1 MSDICRIFCNLSDI
15 CPTMLCMQFCLL
27 YLILLCVKTLR
38 LKQDKTKCINVN
50 NFQYGRELPQSK
62 PVPHLQTNR
71 PQQQPA
77 RCQCRPSQPR
87 CFGKPFKSIVISLI
101 ELKAHAT
108 LRCRVFLFYCLP
120 LQGDAQCPVSTRF
133 VKMTKREVAW
143 GICLNDVWD

>member
-1 MSDICRIFCNLSDI
+1 MKSFFILS
-15 CPTMLCMQFCLL
+15 QNFELL
-27 YLILLCVKTLR
+27 LNSSAKVHISILSVKTLR

-108 LRCRVFLFYCLP
+108 CVVGFSCFIACLFVEMHQTQP
-120 LQGDAQCPVSTRF
+120 IPAQVLIGVINSKGC
-133 VKMTKREVAW
+133 
-143 GICLNDVWD
+143 